1 MTLEGILSKSLV
13 RFLSVVNKGRLSQTF
28 LTSNLKPVCKK
39 ET

>member
-1 MTLEGILSKSLV
+1 MSLEGILSKSLV
-13 RFLSVVNKGRLSQTF
+13 RFLSVVMLSQTF